1 VENLTGP
8 KNPEIHRLGIDY
20 VLILKQQ

>member
-8 KNPEIHRLGIDY
+8 KNPENHRFGIDY